1 LIFILISGEFGRN
14 CKKNKSS
21 QQVNSMAKRDI
32 EEGRQTSKGN
42 ILIYFIKATWCFEG
56 KMGNNLNRRWGRN
69 R

>member
-1 LIFILISGEFGRN
+1 
-14 CKKNKSS
+14 
-21 QQVNSMAKRDI
+21 MAKRDI